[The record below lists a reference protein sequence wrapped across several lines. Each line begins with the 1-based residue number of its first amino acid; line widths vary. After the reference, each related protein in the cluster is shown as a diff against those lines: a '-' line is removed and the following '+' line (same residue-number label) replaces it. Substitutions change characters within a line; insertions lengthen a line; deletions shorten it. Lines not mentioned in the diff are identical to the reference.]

1 MPSRMRGSASTST
14 VVYSGTRVSRIWT
27 TVAENPHCGIC
38 RLPFMKSTTRSEPM
52 VFSMRWRVASSSVTG
67 ASLLGCE
74 RPRILVRDPGPRSES
89 LRIGG
94 TRIAGSIADPRVY
107 GCDRMV
113 FRPRGDPLSAAP
125 PIDRLGRPMRDL
137 RISVTDRCNFR
148 CPYCMP
154 AEIYGEK
161 YRFLPKPELLTFE
174 EIDRLV
180 RILVPLGVEKLRI
193 TGGEPLLRHE
203 LPRLLERLARV
214 PGVRDLTLTTNGF
227 LLAGQART
235 LAAAGLQRVTVSLDS
250 HDDETFGRMN
260 GRGYGTA
267 RVLEGIEA
275 ASAAG
280 LSPIKINCVVQRGV
294 NEHSIV
300 PLARR
305 FKGTGHVVRFIEY
318 MDVGTLNHWDP
329 AQVVS
334 AKEIVAAIDAEMPL
348 VPLEPAYAGEVAE
361 RWGYRDGSGEIGIIA
376 SVTQPFCRGCTRARL
391 TIEGKLVTCLFAAGG
406 RDLRGP
412 LRSGASDAELREILA
427 ETWRRRSDRYS
438 EERAEQRAHPQPRL
452 EMYQIGG

>member
-1 MPSRMRGSASTST
+1 
-14 VVYSGTRVSRIWT
+14 VSG
-27 TVAENPHCGIC
+27 
-38 RLPFMKSTTRSEPM
+38 
-52 VFSMRWRVASSSVTG
+52 
-67 ASLLGCE
+67 
-74 RPRILVRDPGPRSES
+74 
-89 LRIGG
+89 
-94 TRIAGSIADPRVY
+94 
-107 GCDRMV
+107 
-113 FRPRGDPLSAAP
+113 AP
-125 PIDRLGRPMRDL
+125 PIDRLGRPLRDL

-161 YRFLPKPELLTFE
+161 YRFLPRPELLTFE
-174 EIDRLV
+174 EIERLV

-203 LPRLLERLARV
+203 LPRLVGGLARV
-214 PGVRDLTLTTNGF
+214 EGVRDLTLTTNGF
-227 LLAGQART
+227 LLAAQARA
-235 LAAAGLQRVTVSLDS
+235 LAGAGLRRVTVSLDS

-260 GRGYGTA
+260 GRGHGTA

-275 ASAAG
+275 AASAG

-305 FKGTGHVVRFIEY
+305 FKGTGHVLRFIEY
-318 MDVGTLNHWDP
+318 MDVGTLNHWEP

-334 AKEIVAAIDAEMPL
+334 AKEIVTAIDAVFPL
-348 VPLEPAYAGEVAE
+348 APLEPAYAGEVAE
-361 RWGYRDGSGEIGIIA
+361 RWAYRDGSGEIGVIA

-412 LRSGASDAELREILA
+412 LRSGASDAELREIA
-427 ETWRRRSDRYS
+427 VGTWTRRTDRYS
-438 EERAEQRAHPQPRL
+438 EERAEQRSHPKPRL

>member
-1 MPSRMRGSASTST
+1 
-14 VVYSGTRVSRIWT
+14 
-27 TVAENPHCGIC
+27 
-38 RLPFMKSTTRSEPM
+38 M
-52 VFSMRWRVASSSVTG
+52 V
-67 ASLLGCE
+67 L
-74 RPRILVRDPGPRSES
+74 
-89 LRIGG
+89 
-94 TRIAGSIADPRVY
+94 
-107 GCDRMV
+107 
-113 FRPRGDPLSAAP
+113 
-125 PIDRLGRPMRDL
+125 
-137 RISVTDRCNFR
+137 
-148 CPYCMP
+148 
-154 AEIYGEK
+154 
-161 YRFLPKPELLTFE
+161 
-174 EIDRLV
+174 
-180 RILVPLGVEKLRI
+180 LGVEKIRI

-203 LPRLLERLARV
+203 LPLLVERLART

-227 LLAGQART
+227 LLAGQARA
-235 LAAAGLQRVTVSLDS
+235 LADAGLRRITVSLDS

-275 ASAAG
+275 ASKAG
-280 LSPIKINCVVQRGV
+280 LRPIKINCVVQRGV

-300 PLARR
+300 PLAKL

-318 MDVGTLNHWDP
+318 MDVGTLNHWEP

-334 AKEIVAAIDAEMPL
+334 AKEIVAAIDAVMPL
-348 VPLEPAYAGEVAE
+348 APLEPAYAGEVAE
-361 RWGYRDGSGEIGIIA
+361 RWAYRDGSGEVGVIA
-376 SVTQPFCRGCTRARL
+376 SVTQPFCGGCTRARL

-427 ETWRRRSDRYS
+427 DTWQRRRDRYS

>member
-1 MPSRMRGSASTST
+1 
-14 VVYSGTRVSRIWT
+14 
-27 TVAENPHCGIC
+27 
-38 RLPFMKSTTRSEPM
+38 
-52 VFSMRWRVASSSVTG
+52 
-67 ASLLGCE
+67 
-74 RPRILVRDPGPRSES
+74 
-89 LRIGG
+89 
-94 TRIAGSIADPRVY
+94 
-107 GCDRMV
+107 
-113 FRPRGDPLSAAP
+113 
-125 PIDRLGRPMRDL
+125 MRDL

-161 YRFLPKPELLTFE
+161 YRFLPKPELLSFE
-174 EIDRLV
+174 EIERLV

-193 TGGEPLLRHE
+193 TGGEPLLRHD
-203 LPRLLERLARV
+203 LPRLVESLARV
-214 PGVRDLTLTTNGF
+214 EGVRDLTLTTNGF
-227 LLAGQART
+227 LLAAQARS
-235 LAAAGLQRVTVSLDS
+235 LAAAGLRRITVSLDS

-275 ASAAG
+275 AAAAG

-300 PLARR
+300 PLAQR
-305 FKGTGHVVRFIEY
+305 FRGTGHVVRFIEY
-318 MDVGTLNHWDP
+318 MDVGTLNGWDP

-334 AKEIVAAIDAEMPL
+334 AKEIVTAIDAVFPL
-348 VPLEPAYAGEVAE
+348 APLEPAYAGEVAE
-361 RWGYRDGSGEIGIIA
+361 RWAYRDGSGEIGVIA

-391 TIEGKLVTCLFAAGG
+391 TIEGRLVTCLFAAGG

-412 LRSGASDAELREILA
+412 LRSGASDAELRDLVA
-427 ETWRRRSDRYS
+427 GVWTRRSDRYS
-438 EERAEQRAHPQPRL
+438 EERAEQRSHPQPRL